1 MAALALAGAAL
12 AVPASD
18 AAAQQGVAPDDEAS
32 VVAVALAQFRFG
44 AADRYETSLLV
55 AQHYAELRD
64 GKLSSVVLVSGERW
78 TDAVVAAPLAGSL
91 GAPVLMMPPGELRRD
106 AVDFLQETG
115 VTKAIVIG
123 SPSSDAKH
131 GPGRGL
137 SDTALSGLAGIG
149 IKVERVHGSDRF
161 GTGVAVAERLSAGD
175 MPGLGNTVFVASGD
189 VFADALV
196 AGPIAALGVHPVLLT
211 TPGELHPDVADYLR
225 VARARDGV
233 RHVVVMG
240 GTAALAPSV
249 EQSIVDA
256 GIRVTRLAGATRYD
270 TAILAAELVED
281 RYEGPDDTSC
291 FTNVVY
297 GVARADVPFDSFSAA
312 PLLGR
317 LCVSL
322 LLTDP
327 GAVPVPTAVYLDLKM
342 LKLTEETEADLY
354 LMVLYVFG
362 GEAAVASETI
372 EAYLAEATT
381 RIAEGR
387 AGEIEPDAGESE
399 DGEDGDGGDGDDDE
413 SSASGDGQPGATAKL
428 DCGGSIGDSSRQLV
442 PSTNAEDPA
451 WSPDCSRLVYTD
463 NGSLWLVDNDGSN
476 RRRLL
481 DRRGAYLTSAAW
493 SPDGSKIA
501 YVRGY
506 QDGDRWVSHIWSV
519 KPDGSG
525 RTQLTHGDTR
535 RDRWPRWSPD
545 GAQIVFD
552 REEDGD
558 EYDNKRFI
566 ATMNADG
573 KQEQTLND
581 DDVPLTA
588 PVLSPD
594 GSKLAFILKE
604 SLFIADADGGIDD
617 MVPWQLV
624 SEYVYPRGE
633 IAWSPSGNR
642 IAFARA
648 TYTDAGIR
656 SDIHIADIDGSNEE
670 QVSDLDGQAL
680 APRWSPDGKL
690 LAFHTI
696 TDDGKHRSFVVGAS
710 GTPVGRADDCRPEGQ
725 FGYRYHAGF
734 PRPTADLPTTGKMRI
749 GVLFVDF
756 EGASAIESVDA
767 EIERNLPRI
776 EEIFERSSYGKLDVE
791 FVPHRKWLR
800 SSLRVPEDLDPNTI
814 ALRSVPAEAVKLAG
828 DNLDL
833 SSLDSVLVVLPSTHF
848 WYRAHTPV
856 ESLEGSSP
864 PLTLVNLFHSPN
876 RSNWNL
882 WGDTVADHYLT
893 TGRFGLPNLW
903 TGSTGRPEL
912 PDPPSGKSWIGATWG
927 RRGLKSYFLADTFD
941 PRLRA
946 THTHA
951 DGKTTAIYS
960 HDVGPEEM
968 LAWTRWKL
976 DWFDPGQVACV
987 APRDSTFELAPIAEP
1002 GDGLAMVAVPV
1013 NQHEVIVVES
1023 RRKIGA
1029 DADAPRALEGGAQV
1043 TDPRLLEEGVLVYT
1057 VDSWSSGFDPQIKL
1071 AGDLGDGRV
1080 DGFPVLTVG
1089 ESVTVRGY
1097 KISVEAD
1104 TGDAHRVRIRK
1115 VN

>member
-1 MAALALAGAAL
+1 MTSLALAGTAL

-18 AAAQQGVAPDDEAS
+18 AAAQQGVAPADEDN
-32 VVAVALAQFRFG
+32 VTAVALAQFRFG
-44 AADRYETSLLV
+44 AADRYETSLLI
-55 AQHYAELRD
+55 AQHYAELHD

-106 AVDFLQETG
+106 AVDFLQEAG

-123 SPSSDAKH
+123 SASSDAKH

-137 SDTALSGLAGIG
+137 SDTSLSGLAGLG
-149 IKVERVHGSDRF
+149 IKIERVHGSDRF

-196 AGPIAALGVHPVLLT
+196 AGPIAARGVHPVLLT

-225 VARARDGV
+225 VARVRDGV
-233 RHVVVMG
+233 GHVVVMG

-249 EQSIVDA
+249 EQSIRDA
-256 GIRVTRLAGATRYD
+256 GMRVTRLAGDTRYD
-270 TAILAAELVED
+270 TAILAAELVEG
-281 RYEGPDDTSC
+281 RYEDPGGTGC
-291 FTNVVY
+291 FANLVY

-327 GAVPVPTAVYLDLKM
+327 DAVPVPTAVYLDLKM
-342 LKLTEETEADLY
+342 LRLTEETEADVY

-362 GEAAVASETI
+362 GEAAVARESLQT
-372 EAYLAEATT
+372 YLAEATT
-381 RIAEGR
+381 RITEGR
-387 AGEIEPDAGESE
+387 AGEIEPDADESAE
-399 DGEDGDGGDGDDDE
+399 SDDGEESSTSDDGQPDE
-413 SSASGDGQPGATAKL
+413 SSKL
-428 DCGGSIGDSSRQLV
+428 DCGGSIGDGPRQLV

-451 WSPDCSRLVYTD
+451 WSPDCKKLVYTQD
-463 NGSLWLVDNDGSN
+463 GSLWTVNSDGSD

-481 DRRGAYLTSAAW
+481 RNSNDYLNSAAW

-506 QDGDRWVSHIWSV
+506 TDGDRWVSHIWSV

-545 GAQIVFD
+545 GSKIVFD
-552 REEDGD
+552 RAEGGD
-558 EYDNKRFI
+558 EYDDWRFI
-566 ATMNADG
+566 ASMNADG
-573 KQEQTLND
+573 TQEKTHKHD
-581 DDVPLTA
+581 YVHMRA

-594 GSKLAFILKE
+594 GSKIAFIHKE
-604 SLFIADADGGIDD
+604 TLFVADADSDFD
-617 MVPWQLV
+617 EDAEWQFV
-624 SEYVYPRGE
+624 TEYAYPRGE

-648 TYTDAGIR
+648 TYTESGVR

-670 QVSDLDGQAL
+670 QVTDLDGQAL

-710 GTPVGRADDCRPEGQ
+710 GTPVGLAGQCRPEGQ

-734 PRPTADLPTTGKMRI
+734 PRPTAHLSTTGTMRI

-756 EGASAIESVDA
+756 EGAEAIESVDA
-767 EIERNLPRI
+767 EIERNLPRL
-776 EEIFERSSYGKLDVE
+776 EEVFERSSYGKLDIE
-791 FVPHRKWLR
+791 FVPHKKWLR

-814 ALRSVPAEAVKLAG
+814 ALRSVPDEAVKLAG

-833 SSLDSVLVVLPSTHF
+833 SSLDSVLVVLPSTQF
-848 WYRAHTPV
+848 WFGAITPS
-856 ESLEGSSP
+856 ESLEGSTP
-864 PLTLVNLFHSPN
+864 PLTLVNIFHSPN

-882 WGDTVADHYLT
+882 WGDTVANHYLT

-912 PDPPSGKSWIGATWG
+912 PGPPSGKWWIGATWG
-927 RRGLKSYFLADTFD
+927 RRGLESYFLADEYD
-941 PRLRA
+941 PRLRG
-946 THTHA
+946 TWTDA
-951 DGKTTAIYS
+951 DGDTGVIYT
-960 HDVGPEEM
+960 HDVNPEEM

-976 DWFDPGQVACV
+976 DWFDSDQVACV
-987 APRDSTFELAPIAEP
+987 APRDSTFDLAPIAAP
-1002 GDGLAMVAVPV
+1002 GDGVAMVAIPV
-1013 NQHEVIVVES
+1013 NEHEVIVLES
-1023 RRKIGA
+1023 RRKVGL
-1029 DADAPRALEGGAQV
+1029 DADAPRALEGGAQA

-1057 VDSWSSGFDPQIKL
+1057 VDSWSEGFDPPIRL

-1104 TGDAHRVRIRK
+1104 TGDTHRVRIRK
-1115 VN
+1115 VT

>member
-1 MAALALAGAAL
+1 MRRLLTGVLASLLGLGITLTA
-12 AVPASD
+12 PSD
-18 AAAQQGVAPDDEAS
+18 AAAQQGVAPDDEGNLT
-32 VVAVALAQFRFG
+32 AVAFAQFRFG
-44 AADRYETSLLV
+44 AADRYETSLLI
-55 AQHYAELRD
+55 AQQYAELHD

-78 TDAVVAAPLAGSL
+78 TDAVVAAALAGSL

-123 SPSSDAKH
+123 SASSEAKH

-137 SDTALSGLAGIG
+137 SDTSLSGLADIG

-161 GTGVAVAERLSAGD
+161 GTGVAVAERVSPGD
-175 MPGLGNTVFVASGD
+175 MPGLGNTVFVANGD

-211 TPGELHPDVADYLR
+211 TPDELHPDVADYLR
-225 VARARDGV
+225 VARVRDGV

-240 GTAALAPSV
+240 GTAALAQQV
-249 EQSIVDA
+249 EDAIVDA
-256 GIRVTRLAGATRYD
+256 GIRVTRLDGATRYD
-270 TAILAAELVED
+270 TAILAAELAED
-281 RYEGPDDTSC
+281 RYEGPADTNC
-291 FTNVVY
+291 FANVVY

-327 GAVPVPTAVYLDLKM
+327 EAVPVPTAVYLDLKM
-342 LKLTEETEADLY
+342 QRFTEETEADIY
-354 LMVLYVFG
+354 LMLLYVFG
-362 GEAAVASETI
+362 GEAAVASESI
-372 EAYLAEATT
+372 ETYLAEAII

-387 AGEIEPDAGESE
+387 AGEIEPEAGESAESSAESE
-399 DGEDGDGGDGDDDE
+399 DGEE
-413 SSASGDGQPGATAKL
+413 SSASDGAQPDAGAKL
-428 DCGGSIGDSSRQLV
+428 DCGGSIDDSPRQLV

-451 WSPDCSRLVYTD
+451 WSPDCKKLIYTQD
-463 NGSLWLVDNDGSN
+463 GSLWTVNNDGSD
-476 RRRLL
+476 RRKLV
-481 DRRGAYLTSAAW
+481 DRRGAYLNSAAW

-506 QDGDRWVSHIWSV
+506 NDGDRWVSHIWSA

-545 GAQIVFD
+545 GSEIFFD
-552 REEDGD
+552 RTQDGH
-558 EYDNKRFI
+558 RVI
-566 ATMNADG
+566 ATMNAEG
-573 KQEQTLND
+573 KQEKVHSSVDLD
-581 DDVPLTA
+581 LKA

-594 GSKLAFILKE
+594 GSKLAFIDKE
-604 SLFIADADGGIDD
+604 YLYVVDADADIDTAQ
-617 MVPWQLV
+617 WQLV
-624 SEYVYPRGE
+624 TEYVYPRGE
-633 IAWSPSGNR
+633 LAWSPSGNR
-642 IAFARA
+642 IAFARV
-648 TYTDAGIR
+648 TYTDDGIR
-656 SDIHIADIDGSNEE
+656 YDIHIADIDGSNDE

-710 GTPVGRADDCRPEGQ
+710 GTPVALAGQCRPAGRY
-725 FGYRYHAGF
+725 GYRSHAGF
-734 PRPTADLPTTGKMRI
+734 PRPTAGLPTTGTMRV

-756 EGASAIESVDA
+756 EGAEATESVDA

-776 EEIFERSSYGKLDVE
+776 EEVFERSSYGKLQVE

-814 ALRSVPAEAVKLAG
+814 ALRSVPDEAVKLAG

-848 WYRAHTPV
+848 WFSAITPAQ
-856 ESLEGSSP
+856 SLDGSSP
-864 PLTLVNLFHSPN
+864 PLTLVNIFHSPN

-882 WGDTVADHYLT
+882 WGDSVANHYLT
-893 TGRFGLPNLW
+893 TGRFGLPYLW
-903 TGSTGRPEL
+903 TGGSGRPEL
-912 PDPPSGKSWIGATWG
+912 PDPPSGKWWIGATWG
-927 RRGLKSYFLADTFD
+927 RRGLESYFLADEYD
-941 PRLRA
+941 PRLRG
-946 THTHA
+946 THTLA
-951 DGKTTAIYS
+951 DGDARATYT
-960 HDVGPEEM
+960 HDVNPEEM

-976 DWFDPGQVACV
+976 DWFDPEQVACV
-987 APRDSTFELAPIAEP
+987 APRDSTFDVAPIAEP

-1013 NQHEVIVVES
+1013 NEHEVIVVES

-1029 DADAPRALEGGAQV
+1029 DADAPRALAGGAQV

-1057 VDSWSSGFDPQIKL
+1057 VDSRSAGFDPPIKL

-1089 ESVTVRGY
+1089 ESVTVRGF
-1097 KISVEAD
+1097 KISVTAD
-1104 TGDAHRVRIRK
+1104 TGDTHRVRIRK
-1115 VN
+1115 LN